1 LYRRE
6 EHAGAADIAAE
17 QTVDIRG
24 RETGEE
30 SEKEKDLPTVFDVRG
45 FQRHRVQRLDP
56 SSTGI

>member
-6 EHAGAADIAAE
+6 EHAGADIAEE

-24 RETGEE
+24 RKTGEE